1 MENHPIPQDITG
13 FQFKLIGDMTV
24 KQFAYVAVG
33 VLIGWFFS
41 ITPLNDFIKIPLAVI
56 FILLG
61 VALAFIPIEGRP
73 LDTMIANFFK
83 AVFSPTQYIY
93 QKQGASLVAE
103 STSTSPSSKLTPD
116 QQFRQFLNKFP
127 KAKNKLDQKESVFFQ
142 NLSSYS
148 APTPQE
154 NVAPGNV
161 PSHYF
166 ARQAPTGQ
174 PNPLQNQQQDQKQKT
189 PDEILSQ
196 ENLLKT
202 AAVLEKEL
210 AQAKQIEA
218 KQDKI
223 DSSTVLETHQ
233 KVLDLQEKLNE
244 MFSQKQDLEK
254 RLVEMQKNVSLPQGP
269 VFSPSMAK
277 ENPVKQTQYV
287 RSIPQNMTQSV
298 GLPTTPEFPN
308 LLTGIIKDPRGNPLG
323 NILVEVKDSEGNAV
337 RAFKTNALGH
347 FASATALNNGKY
359 TITFEDPKNQNRF
372 DTITFEATG
381 QVIMPI
387 EVNSVDK
394 REELRRSLFN

>member
-33 VLIGWFFS
+33 VLIGWFFF
-41 ITPLNDFIKIPLAVI
+41 ITPLADFIKIPLAVI
-56 FILLG
+56 FILIG
-61 VALAFIPIEGRP
+61 VALAFVPVEGRP
-73 LDTMIANFFK
+73 LDTMIGNFFK

-93 QKQGASLVAE
+93 QKQGANLVMQTTQGAN
-103 STSTSPSSKLTPD
+103 PKLSSD

-127 KAKNKLDQKESVFFQ
+127 KGKNKLDQKESVFFQ
-142 NLSSYS
+142 NLNTYS
-148 APTPQE
+148 APAPEQ
-154 NVAPGNV
+154 NVAPGNI

-166 ARQAPTGQ
+166 ANQAPLG
-174 PNPLQNQQQDQKQKT
+174 QQDPKMGSKVTQQPKT

-218 KQDKI
+218 KEDRI
-223 DSSTVLETHQ
+223 DSKAFLETHQ
-233 KVLDLQEKLNE
+233 KVLELQGKLNE

-254 RLVEMQKNVSLPQGP
+254 RLIEMQKTVGQPQGP

-387 EVNSVDK
+387 EVISVDQ

>member
-24 KQFAYVAVG
+24 KQFAYVAAG
-33 VLIGWFFS
+33 VLIGWLFF
-41 ITPLNDFIKIPLAVI
+41 ITPLADFIKIPLAII
-56 FILLG
+56 FILIG
-61 VALAFIPIEGRP
+61 VALAFVPVEGRP
-73 LDTMIANFFK
+73 LDTMIGNFFK
-83 AVFSPTQYIY
+83 AVFNPTQYIY
-93 QKQGASLVAE
+93 QKQGANLVMQSASSSDSSSL
-103 STSTSPSSKLTPD
+103 SN
-116 QQFRQFLNKFP
+116 QQFKQFLNKFP
-127 KAKNKLDQKESVFFQ
+127 KGKNKLDQKESVFFQ
-142 NLSSYS
+142 NLNTYS
-148 APTPQE
+148 APVPEQ
-154 NVAPGNV
+154 NVAPDNI

-166 ARQAPTGQ
+166 ANQTPSGQ
-174 PNPLQNQQQDQKQKT
+174 QVPKMGSKATQQPKA

-218 KQDKI
+218 REDRI
-223 DSSTVLETHQ
+223 DSKTFLETHQ
-233 KVLDLQEKLNE
+233 KVLELQEKLNE

-254 RLVEMQKNVSLPQGP
+254 RLVEMQKTVDQPQGP
-269 VFSPSMAK
+269 VFSPSVAK
-277 ENPVKQTQYV
+277 VEPTKQTQYV

-359 TITFEDPKNQNRF
+359 TITFEDPKEQNKF
-372 DTITFEATG
+372 DTIAFETTG

-387 EVNSVDK
+387 EVISVDK

>member
-93 QKQGASLVAE
+93 QKQGANLIMQN
-103 STSTSPSSKLTPD
+103 SPSSSGSKLTSD

-127 KAKNKLDQKESVFFQ
+127 KGKNKLDQKESVFFQ
-142 NLSSYS
+142 NLTALS
-148 APTPQE
+148 APAPRE
-154 NVAPGNV
+154 NVAPANI

-166 ARQAPTGQ
+166 AGQAPTGQ
-174 PNPLQNQQQDQKQKT
+174 PNPLQNQQQDQKLKT
-189 PDEILSQ
+189 PDEILAQ

-233 KVLDLQEKLNE
+233 RVLDLQEKLNE

-254 RLVEMQKNVSLPQGP
+254 RLVEMQKNVSQPQGP
-269 VFSPSMAK
+269 VFSPSMA

-359 TITFEDPKNQNRF
+359 TITFEDPKGQNRF

-387 EVNSVDK
+387 EVNSVDQ

>member
-24 KQFAYVAVG
+24 KQFAYVAAG
-33 VLIGWFFS
+33 VLLGWLFF
-41 ITPLNDFIKIPLAVI
+41 ITPLADFIKIPLAVI
-56 FILLG
+56 FIALG

-83 AVFSPTQYIY
+83 AVFSPTQYVY
-93 QKQGASLVAE
+93 QKQGASLVMQTTPGAN
-103 STSTSPSSKLTPD
+103 PKLSSD
-116 QQFRQFLNKFP
+116 QQFRQLLNKFP
-127 KAKNKLDQKESVFFQ
+127 KRKNKLDQKESVFFQ
-142 NLSSYS
+142 SLASYS
-148 APTPQE
+148 APIPKE

-161 PSHYF
+161 PSHFF
-166 ARQAPTGQ
+166 ARQAPGQ
-174 PNPLQNQQQDQKQKT
+174 SQQVSMQNQKQDQTVKT

-218 KQDKI
+218 KEDRI
-223 DSSTVLETHQ
+223 DSKAFLETHQ
-233 KVLDLQEKLNE
+233 KVLELQGKLNE

-254 RLVEMQKNVSLPQGP
+254 RLIEMQKNVGQPQGP

-323 NILVEVKDSEGNAV
+323 NILVEVKDNEGNAV

-359 TITFEDPKNQNRF
+359 TITFEDPKEQNRF

-387 EVNSVDK
+387 EVISVDK